1 MFSPQKLE
9 IFPLLQPLSQKL
21 ILTSPIAFPIP
32 IVTAMPLTMLG
43 YFVSVPSY
51 ILEANNCLKPEKD
64 LGVRE
69 RERERERERN
79 ARIPRVL

>member
-32 IVTAMPLTMLG
+32 IVTAADDAGELC
-43 YFVSVPSY
+43 
-51 ILEANNCLKPEKD
+51 ECDE
-64 LGVRE
+64 
-69 RERERERERN
+69 
-79 ARIPRVL
+79 